1 VLTALGLAWAVIADQ
16 LVLVVGVVPLA
27 LVCAL
32 RVAEA
37 AVRERGLSRGLATR
51 RYELSLIAAAG
62 VAAGLAWVAE
72 RVLRALGGYILL
84 PNRFTFTVHHI
95 GASLHVLW
103 AVPQIFGADYRG
115 LTGAP
120 YYTALLHMVSLA
132 LVVLAL
138 LLVAWRF
145 FTGAALV
152 DQVLA
157 VAIVLNIVLF
167 VVTSKGSQGPHEI
180 AVVAPFGAA
189 LAARMLAGWQ
199 APRTRAES
207 VLARRTRVVAYGAGL
222 VVLLG
227 YLGGLA
233 HDAVRPAAPPDGSQ
247 VASWLEAHHL
257 RYGLSGYWESSIV
270 TVDTDGQVKVRALL
284 ENIRG
289 PYLWLAKPSWY
300 DSASQQANFIV
311 LDSTRSYLYWEPRA
325 AIAKYFGR
333 PAREYNVGPF
343 TVMVWDRN
351 LLSSI
356 PRLG

>member
-1 VLTALGLAWAVIADQ
+1 
-16 LVLVVGVVPLA
+16 
-27 LVCAL
+27 
-32 RVAEA
+32 
-37 AVRERGLSRGLATR
+37 
-51 RYELSLIAAAG
+51 
-62 VAAGLAWVAE
+62 
-72 RVLRALGGYILL
+72 
-84 PNRFTFTVHHI
+84 
-95 GASLHVLW
+95 
-103 AVPQIFGADYRG
+103 
-115 LTGAP
+115 
-120 YYTALLHMVSLA
+120 
-132 LVVLAL
+132 
-138 LLVAWRF
+138 
-145 FTGAALV
+145 
-152 DQVLA
+152 

-270 TVDTDGQVKVRALL
+270 TVDTGGQVKVRALL
-284 ENIRG
+284 GNIKG

-300 DSASQQANFIV
+300 DSASQQANFVV
-311 LDSTRSYLYWEPRA
+311 LDRTRGYLYWEPGA
-325 AIAKYFGR
+325 LIKKYFGR

-351 LLSSI
+351 LLSRL
-356 PRLG
+356 PR

>member
-1 VLTALGLAWAVIADQ
+1 
-16 LVLVVGVVPLA
+16 
-27 LVCAL
+27 
-32 RVAEA
+32 
-37 AVRERGLSRGLATR
+37 
-51 RYELSLIAAAG
+51 
-62 VAAGLAWVAE
+62 
-72 RVLRALGGYILL
+72 
-84 PNRFTFTVHHI
+84 
-95 GASLHVLW
+95 
-103 AVPQIFGADYRG
+103 
-115 LTGAP
+115 
-120 YYTALLHMVSLA
+120 
-132 LVVLAL
+132 
-138 LLVAWRF
+138 
-145 FTGAALV
+145 
-152 DQVLA
+152 
-157 VAIVLNIVLF
+157 
-167 VVTSKGSQGPHEI
+167 
-180 AVVAPFGAA
+180 
-189 LAARMLAGWQ
+189 
-199 APRTRAES
+199 

-233 HDAVRPAAPPDGSQ
+233 HDAVRPATPPDGSQ